1 MPSLR
6 HPLAMLLPLLI
17 DQVRTH
23 MTASNNNL
31 RRTAKTHV
39 LYVNDFSKPLHEHW
53 RTLPKGP
60 THPGLGSQNHVGDW
74 LNRRDPDTTML
85 DAFERVPCD
94 PRA

>member
-1 MPSLR
+1 MFAYIHLGTR
-6 HPLAMLLPLLI
+6 VLHLVIYALA
-17 DQVRTH
+17 
-23 MTASNNNL
+23 
-31 RRTAKTHV
+31 RTAKTHV

-53 RTLPKGP
+53 HTLPKGP
-60 THPGLGSQNHVGDW
+60 THPGLGSQNHLGDW